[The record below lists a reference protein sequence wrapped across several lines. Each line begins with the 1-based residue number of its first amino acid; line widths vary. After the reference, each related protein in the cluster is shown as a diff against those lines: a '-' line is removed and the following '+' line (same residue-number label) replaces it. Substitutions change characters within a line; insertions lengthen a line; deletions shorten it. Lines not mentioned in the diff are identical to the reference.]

1 MLENISLGSTS
12 KIFDNINIGHIT
24 YRKSKT
30 LIPVSSRDV
39 TMPIPIPS
47 LPLPIPSLPLPIPS
61 LPY

>member
-30 LIPVSSRDV
+30 LIRVSSRDV
-39 TMPIPIPS
+39 TIPIPTPSLPLPIPIPS
-47 LPLPIPSLPLPIPS
+47 LP
-61 LPY
+61 Y